1 MNKAEIYRAQ
11 LKNRVRQRGETV
23 PELAQN
29 IRKLTRQA
37 YPAANSDL
45 IDTLA
50 LDHFIDS
57 LLDSEIRIRLREC
70 SPKTIQEAETLA
82 VKMEAQRI
90 VDRQRSKAVGSVTT
104 ESADDTGETDEMSKL
119 AKTVNSLVDKVEKLQ
134 NRQGSRDSQHKG
146 GNNSQNKAYF
156 HQNRSQRPNSNFSYR
171 NRYRGNNWQN
181 NGNQN
186 RNNFSRSGEQRNY
199 GFNQSNNAFRQQQQG
214 NENRSSLGA
223 EARPS
228 TM

>member
-1 MNKAEIYRAQ
+1 MRRF
-11 LKNRVRQRGETV
+11 L
-23 PELAQN
+23 N

-70 SPKTIQEAETLA
+70 CPKTIQEAETLA

-90 VDRQRSKAVGSVTT
+90 ADRQRSKAVGSVTT

-119 AKTVNSLVDKVEKLQ
+119 AKTMNSLVDKVEKLQ
-134 NRQGSRDSQHKG
+134 NRQGSRDFQHKG
-146 GNNSQNKAYF
+146 GNNSQNKANF

-186 RNNFSRSGEQRNY
+186 RNNFSKSGEQRNY